1 MQKKNTIIFRVDAN
15 SKIGFGHFER
25 QFRLATFFKKK
36 GYKIIFICTSI
47 FGPQKKKLKK
57 NKINL
62 FNLNKKGGS
71 RSDLVKTAEII
82 KKKVPLAVFLDGYH
96 FNSLY
101 QKNIYSKN
109 YKLIVYDDFVHL
121 KKYYCDF
128 IINQNIYASKKMYL
142 GKAKKCNFL
151 MGIKYFTL
159 DKKKNV
165 NRKIN
170 KKNIFICLGGTNTK
184 KILGKIIR
192 YFTDLKHTKYKLFIL
207 NSFIKM
213 KKQKGLVFIKKYN
226 ENISLLASKCYYAI
240 TGSGNLALEMSLLK
254 KRLLIFKL
262 NESQKDN
269 VSFFLKKKLAFYGG
283 SKDKIIKRNFKNFL
297 ENKITQKRIKMNIN
311 GHSLILNNIRKNN
324 K

>member
-25 QFRLATFFKKK
+25 QFRLASFLKKK
-36 GYKIIFICTSI
+36 GYKIIFICTNI
-47 FGPQKKKLKK
+47 FTPQKKKLKK

-62 FNLNKKGGS
+62 FNLDKKGGS
-71 RSDLVKTAEII
+71 RSDLKKTVKII
-82 KKKVPLAVFLDGYH
+82 KKEVPLAVFLDGYH
-96 FNSLY
+96 FDSLY

-109 YKLIVYDDFVHL
+109 YKLMVYDDFVHL

-128 IINQNIYASKKMYL
+128 IINQNIYASKKLYL
-142 GKAKKCNFL
+142 GRAKKCNFL
-151 MGIKYFTL
+151 MGIKYFTFN
-159 DKKKNV
+159 KKKYV
-165 NRKIN
+165 NRKAN

-184 KILGKIIR
+184 KILAKIIK
-192 YFTDLKHTKYKLFIL
+192 YFTDLKHAKYKLFVL
-207 NSFIKM
+207 SSFIKM

-226 ENISLLASKCYYAI
+226 ENIPLLTSRCYYAI

-262 NESQKDN
+262 NESQKYN
-269 VSFFLKKKLAFYGG
+269 VSTFLKKNLAFYGG
-283 SKDKIIKRNFKNFL
+283 SKDKIIKKNFKKFL
-297 ENKITQKRIKMNIN
+297 ENKIKQKKITMNIK
-311 GHSLILNNIRKNN
+311 GHSLILNNIRKSN